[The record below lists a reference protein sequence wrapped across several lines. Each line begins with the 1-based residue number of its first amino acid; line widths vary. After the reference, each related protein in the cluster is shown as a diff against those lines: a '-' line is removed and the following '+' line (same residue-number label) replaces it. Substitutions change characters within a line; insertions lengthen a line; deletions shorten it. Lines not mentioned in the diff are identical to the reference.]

1 MDEKILSKPKD
12 PVDQSHESVGLLD
25 ALLDLSFK
33 TAITPKIV
41 QVLYIVGLIAA
52 ALFTGRWALASFQ
65 RDGIMGGMTSLL
77 FAPVLFILYAL
88 LTRILLEVV
97 VALFRILEHLRSIDR
112 KTK

>member
-12 PVDQSHESVGLLD
+12 PLDESHESVGLLD

-52 ALFTGRWALASFQ
+52 ALFTGRWALDSFQ
-65 RDGIMGGMTSLL
+65 RGIMGGMTSLL

-97 VALFRILEHLRSIDR
+97 VALFRILEHLKSIDR

>member
-1 MDEKILSKPKD
+1 MDDKILSKPQD
-12 PVDQSHESVGLLD
+12 PEDVSHESVGLLD

-33 TAITPKIV
+33 TAITPRIV
-41 QVLYIVGLIAA
+41 RALYIVGLIAA
-52 ALFTGRWALASFQ
+52 ALFAGRWALASFD
-65 RDGIMGGMTSLL
+65 RGIMGGLTSLL

>member
-1 MDEKILSKPKD
+1 MDENILSKPKD
-12 PVDQSHESVGLLD
+12 PVDPSHKSVGLLD

-41 QVLYIVGLIAA
+41 RVLYIVGLIAA
-52 ALFTGRWALASFQ
+52 ALFAGRWALASFD
-65 RDGIMGGMTSLL
+65 RGIMGGMSSLL

-97 VALFRILEHLRSIDR
+97 VAMFRILEHLRSIDR